1 MNLHKKKNIWIWVSD
16 MEVEL
21 LDCTLRD
28 GGYINDWKFGSSVIH
43 YMINR
48 FVKSGVDILEV
59 GFLDERREFDKN
71 RTIYPNTDA
80 LNKVIGNVEKKNTKF
95 FAMIDYGTCDSNN
108 LTDKSQTVIDGI
120 RIIFK
125 KNNMYNAINLA
136 KEIKS
141 KGYLVTLQLVSI
153 TSYSDEEIEEFCA
166 AANLVNLYGIGI
178 VDTYGLMHRE
188 QMQHYFELLDQNLKS
203 DIAIGYHSH
212 NNFQLAYSNTIEML
226 HICKNR
232 HVILD
237 GTAYGMGKSAG
248 NSPIELVAM
257 FLNEYH
263 VGNYDINQILEIIDS
278 CILPIYQK
286 TSWGYSLPFFL
297 AASNNCHPNYI
308 SYLMKKATLSVKA
321 MNEIVKKIN
330 PDKLLNYDEVHI
342 AELYQ
347 DYQREW
353 YDDTIAIESIKS
365 IISNDQ
371 VVLIAPGGS
380 ISEEKEKTKVAKK
393 RESTKVISVNFI
405 PKDTMV
411 DIVFVGNSR
420 RYSII
425 LDEIEKIE
433 NKPLLV
439 VTSNVTSV
447 NREVDYIINAETLFD
462 KRTHISDNS
471 AAMLL
476 NLLKMIGVKSVVL
489 MGFDGYRFDG
499 KRDNYCVDSFSYS
512 NDEERLRSVNEQM
525 TDKITEMR
533 ECMDITFA
541 TESVYGE

>member
-1 MNLHKKKNIWIWVSD
+1 

-28 GGYINDWKFGSSVIH
+28 GGYINDWKFDNSVIH

-59 GFLDERREFDKN
+59 GFLDERREFDVN

-125 KNNMYNAINLA
+125 KNNMYNAINFA
-136 KEIKS
+136 KELKS

-153 TSYSDEEIEEFCA
+153 TSYSDEEIEEFCTV
-166 AANLVNLYGIGI
+166 ANSVDLYGIGI

-188 QMQHYFELLDQNLKS
+188 QMQHYFELLDQNLKH

-226 HICKNR
+226 HICENR

-248 NSPIELVAM
+248 NSPIELIAM
-257 FLNEYH
+257 FLNENYAR
-263 VGNYDINQILEIIDS
+263 NYDMNHILEIIDS
-278 CILPIYQK
+278 CILPIYK
-286 TSWGYSLPFFL
+286 ITPWGYSLPFFL

-308 SYLMKKATLSVKA
+308 SYLMKRATLSVET
-321 MNEIVKKIN
+321 MNEIVKKISH
-330 PDKLLNYDEVHI
+330 DKLLNYDEEHI

-347 DYQREW
+347 DYQGEW
-353 YDDTIAIESIKS
+353 YDDMSAIESIKN
-365 IISNDQ
+365 IINNNQ
-371 VVLIAPGGS
+371 VVLLAPGGS
-380 ISEEKEKTKVAKK
+380 VSEGKEKTQIVKK

-405 PKDTMV
+405 PRDITV

-425 LDEIEKIE
+425 IDEFEKME
-433 NKPLLV
+433 NKPILV

-447 NREVDYIINAETLFD
+447 NSEADYIISAETLFD
-462 KRTHISDNS
+462 KRPHISDNS

-476 NLLKMIGVKSVVL
+476 NLLKMICIKSVVL
-489 MGFDGYRFDG
+489 IGFDGYRFDG

-512 NDEERLRSVNEQM
+512 NNEERLRNVNEQM
-525 TDKITEMR
+525 ADKITEMR

>member
-1 MNLHKKKNIWIWVSD
+1 MK
-16 MEVEL
+16 EEL

-43 YMINR
+43 YMINQ
-48 FVKSGVDILEV
+48 FVKSGIDILEV
-59 GFLDERREFDKN
+59 GFLDERREFDAN

-80 LNKVIGNVEKKNTKF
+80 LNKVIGNIDKKNTKF
-95 FAMIDYGTCDSNN
+95 FAMIDYGTCASDN
-108 LTDKSQTVIDGI
+108 LTDKSQTIIDGV

-125 KNNMYNAINLA
+125 KKNMYNAINFA
-136 KEIKS
+136 EEIKS

-153 TSYSDEEIEEFCA
+153 TSYSDEEIEKFCEV
-166 AANLVNLYGIGI
+166 ANMVEPYGIGI

-237 GTAYGMGKSAG
+237 GSAYGMGKSAG

-257 FLNEYH
+257 FLNENY
-263 VGNYDINQILEIIDS
+263 GRNYDMNQILEIIDS

-286 TSWGYSLPFFL
+286 KPWGYSLPFFL

-308 SYLMKKATLSVKA
+308 SYLMKKATLSVET
-321 MNEIVKKIN
+321 MNEIVKKISA
-330 PDKLLNYDEVHI
+330 DKLLNYDEAHI
-342 AELYQ
+342 DELYQ

-353 YDDTIAIESIKS
+353 YDDMTAIDSIKK
-365 IISNDQ
+365 IINNDQ
-371 VVLIAPGGS
+371 IILIAPG
-380 ISEEKEKTKVAKK
+380 ISASEGKEKIKDAQKK
-393 RESTKVISVNFI
+393 GSTKIISVNFI
-405 PKDTMV
+405 PRDTIV

-425 LDEIEKIE
+425 TDEIEKIDS
-433 NKPLLV
+433 KPVLV

-447 NREVDYIINAETLFD
+447 NAEVDYIINAETLFD
-462 KRTHISDNS
+462 KRTHILDNS

-476 NLLKMIGVKSVVL
+476 NLLKMVGVKSVVL

-499 KRDNYCVDSFSYS
+499 QRDNYCVDSFSYS
-512 NDEERLRSVNEQM
+512 NDEERLRIVNEQM
-525 TDKITEMR
+525 ADKIAEMR
-533 ECMDITFA
+533 ECMEITFA
-541 TESVYGE
+541 TESIYGE